1 MVWCS
6 QCLRHAWE
14 GWAVSTGLPE
24 SIAMVLPS
32 AVQVEVSGHEFRGK
46 CTALQAHAC

>member
-6 QCLRHAWE
+6 QCLRRAWE
-14 GWAVSTGLPE
+14 GWAANSGLSE
-24 SIAMVLPS
+24 SIVVVMPS

-46 CTALQAHAC
+46 CTTLQAHSC